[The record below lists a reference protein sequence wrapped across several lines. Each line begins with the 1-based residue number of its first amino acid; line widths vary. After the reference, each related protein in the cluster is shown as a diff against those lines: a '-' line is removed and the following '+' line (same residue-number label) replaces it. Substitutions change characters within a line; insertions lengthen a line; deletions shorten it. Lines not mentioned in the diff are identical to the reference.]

1 MNSISESKVRYF
13 QENLNQRID
22 SFKKF
27 RQKSK
32 QRAFLL
38 KMLATSMSAATTI
51 VLGLQ
56 GLEGTS
62 LVAVKNV
69 ALVFSA
75 FVTLFSIWDS
85 FFNYREQ
92 WIVYCN
98 ITSQLS
104 NIKYKLEYITTGKAN
119 HFNEDEVDKLHNAY
133 LEILSNSTD
142 QISRIKSEGA
152 QSK

>member
-1 MNSISESKVRYF
+1 MNSMPESKVRYF

-27 RQKSK
+27 RQESK

-38 KMLATSMSAATTI
+38 KMLAISMSAATTI
-51 VLGLQ
+51 VLGLK

-85 FFNYREQ
+85 FFKYREQ

-104 NIKYKLEYITTGKAN
+104 NIKYKLEYITAGTAN
-119 HFNEDEVDKLHNAY
+119 HFNEDEVDQLHNAY

>member
-1 MNSISESKVRYF
+1 MNPTSESKVHYF
-13 QENLNQRID
+13 KETLNQRID

-27 RQKSK
+27 RQRSK

-51 VLGLQ
+51 MLGLQ
-56 GLEGTS
+56 GLEGES
-62 LVAVKNV
+62 LVAVKNT

-75 FVTLFSIWDS
+75 FVTLFSIWDG

-92 WIVYCN
+92 WIVYCS

-104 NIKYKLEYITTGKAN
+104 NIRYRLEYMTADQSN
-119 HFNEDEVDKLHNAY
+119 RFDEGEIDKLHDAY
-133 LEILSNSTD
+133 LEILKDSTD

-152 QSK
+152 QAK

>member
-1 MNSISESKVRYF
+1 MNSMSESKIRYF
-13 QENLNQRID
+13 QENLGQRID

-56 GLEGTS
+56 GLEGNS

-92 WIVYCN
+92 WIAYCN
-98 ITSQLS
+98 ITAKLS
-104 NIKYKLEYITTGKAN
+104 SIKYKLEYMTADKES
-119 HFNEDEVDKLHNAY
+119 HFDEDEVDKLHDAY
-133 LEILSNSTD
+133 LEILSNSTN
-142 QISRIKSEGA
+142 QISRIKSEGV